1 MKKILSLCAL
11 LTMTLAGQAAP
22 EYQLL
27 PVIPAITNPGPTHG
41 IKKAA
46 SYAGEVVVDNVKYGI
61 DTEMGMAVVLGV
73 DDDVIDL
80 NIVDEITYEGNPY
93 PVKEVGRMAFNANEI
108 IETVQFP
115 ASLEKIGS
123 WSFQNCASLQ
133 SIEIPNGCYVDSMAF
148 GQCISLANVTIGD
161 DVKLNYGTFYQDVA
175 LTNVT
180 IPATVTSLGRYCFNE
195 CTNLKQVNILADPMT
210 FIGYGCFMK
219 SGIEQLNLPSTVE
232 QIEACL
238 AYDSRSLK
246 AITLP
251 TNLETV
257 PAQAF
262 TMCTS
267 LNNVYLPDN
276 YTKLG
281 QESFYMNTSLT
292 NINLENITY
301 FPRMCLVQCVSLAI
315 DLVMNDNTT
324 FIGEQAF
331 ARGAIKSVKTGSK
344 TTTIDNFAFLE
355 DAGLKKVT
363 LLEGLQTIG
372 RYAFAGVGA
381 EKIKI
386 PSTVTRIDGSAFRN
400 SNGVNSGLRT
410 LVCLPTTPPS
420 MQNAD
425 ELVDDYSIVTLYVP
439 DASIEAYQAANYW
452 KKFTNIKP
460 LSELPN
466 TEEVT
471 IDGIVY
477 ELDLDTGKAILTN
490 GAAATG
496 DFVVPNTITNDG
508 TVFTVVGI
516 GKGAFDENTNLT
528 SITLNE
534 DLETIGDDAF
544 QYSSIPS
551 LHLPAKVQSVGH
563 DFHFKATNLAEFT
576 VDENNPYLCAEN
588 SLLMSTDKKMV
599 WGFPVAN
606 PATELILP
614 DEVEIVKTDAVNRCK
629 KLLRIVINDNCKTIE
644 DYAFDNCTSCT
655 ELVIGKGVETIGYR
669 SFRSLS
675 SMTSLTMPEELKE
688 IGEYAFH
695 NCAALTE
702 LKLPD
707 KLERINHWAFNNCIS
722 LKTVELPA
730 SLMYMGAGSFN
741 GNSAMETMTSHAEI
755 PFEAA
760 EIFTYEP
767 QYTIT
772 KLIVPAGCAE
782 LYSNAPIWKKFTNID
797 EMLPVTSIN
806 DVKSVDEKTVVGIY
820 TIDGKR
826 VSEMQPG
833 VNIVRMS
840 DGTSQKIIK

>member
-1 MKKILSLCAL
+1 MKKLFTLCVL
-11 LTMTLAGQAAP
+11 LAGVLTGQAAV
-22 EYQLL
+22 EMGLT
-27 PVIPAITNPGPTHG
+27 PVIPAITNPGPSRNM
-41 IKKAA
+41 KKAA
-46 SYAGEVVVDNVKYGI
+46 NYAAEVVVNNVKYGI
-61 DTEMGMAVVLGV
+61 DLEMGMAVVLGL

-80 NIVDEITYEGNPY
+80 NIEESINYEGFTY
-93 PVKEVGRMAFNANEI
+93 PVEEVARMAFNANEI
-108 IETVQFP
+108 IETVHFP
-115 ASLEKIGS
+115 THLAKIGS

-133 SIEIPNGCYVDSMAF
+133 SVEIPEGCEVDSMAF
-148 GQCISLANVTIGD
+148 GQCISLANVTIGEEA
-161 DVKLNYGTFYQDVA
+161 KLNYGAFYKDVA
-175 LTNVT
+175 LTSVT
-180 IPATVTSLGRYCFNE
+180 IPATVTALGRYCFNE
-195 CTNLKQVNILADPMT
+195 CTNLKHVTMQGDYMS

-219 SGIEQLNLPSTVE
+219 SGIEELNLPATVDL
-232 QIEACL
+232 IEACL

-246 AITLP
+246 SITLP

-257 PAQAF
+257 PVQGF

-267 LNNVYLPDN
+267 ISSVYLPEN

-292 NINLENITY
+292 SINLENITE
-301 FPRMCLVQCVSLAI
+301 FPRMCLVQCVNLAI
-315 DLVMNDNTT
+315 DLEMNDNTT

-355 DAGLKKVT
+355 DGGLKKVT
-363 LLEGLQTIG
+363 LREGLQTIG
-372 RYAFAGVGA
+372 RMAFAGVGA
-381 EKIKI
+381 EKIVI
-386 PSTVTRIDGSAFRN
+386 PSTVTRVDGGAFRN
-400 SNGVNSGLRT
+400 SGGINSGLRT
-410 LVCLPTTPPS
+410 LVCLATTPPS
-420 MQNAD
+420 MQNPD

-439 DASIEAYQAANYW
+439 DASIEAYQAAEYW
-452 KKFTNIKP
+452 KKFTNILP
-460 LSELPN
+460 VSELPN
-466 TEEVT
+466 VEEVT

-477 ELDLDTGKAILTN
+477 ELDLDTGKATLIN

-496 DFVVPNTITNDG
+496 DFVVPNTIAHDG
-508 TVFTVVGI
+508 ASFTVVGI

-563 DFHFKATNLAEFT
+563 DFHYKATSMTEIT

-588 SLLMSTDKKMV
+588 SLLMSKDKKIV

-606 PATELILP
+606 PATELVLP
-614 DEVEIVKTDAVNRCK
+614 EEVEIVKNDAVNRCK
-629 KLLRIVINDNCKTIE
+629 NLLKIVINDGCKTIE
-644 DYAFDNCTSCT
+644 DYAFDNCTACI
-655 ELVIGKGVETIGYR
+655 ELIIGKGVETIGYR

-675 SMTSLTMPEELKE
+675 SMTSVTMPDELIE

-695 NCAALTE
+695 NCAALPE
-702 LKLPD
+702 LKLPN
-707 KLERINHWAFNNCIS
+707 KLERINHWAFNNCVS

-730 SLMYMGAGSFN
+730 SLVYMGAGSFN
-741 GNSAMETMTSHAEI
+741 GNSAMETMISYADV

-772 KLIVPAGCAE
+772 TLKVPAGSAE
-782 LYSNAPIWKKFTNID
+782 LYRNAPIWMKFTNIE
-797 EMLPVTSIN
+797 EMPWSAV
-806 DVKSVDEKTVVGIY
+806 DAVKTTNEAHVVGIY
-820 TIDGKR
+820 TLDGKR
-826 VSEMQPG
+826 LSEMQSG

-840 DGTSQKIIK
+840 DGTARKVIK